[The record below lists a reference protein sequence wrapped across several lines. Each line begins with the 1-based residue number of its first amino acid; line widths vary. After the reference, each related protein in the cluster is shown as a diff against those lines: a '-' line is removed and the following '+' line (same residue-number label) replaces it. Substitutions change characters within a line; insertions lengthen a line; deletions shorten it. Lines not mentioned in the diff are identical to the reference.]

1 MAMTKDSFIS
11 TNTAN
16 YLASYS
22 GGKTPEEMAEEILGM
37 INNDFDMYNAAAAK
51 GRKLKC
57 MDKLLPVQIA
67 DIILALHNVAA
78 IKIADTEDGYILAM
92 YQEDGENEGIYVT
105 DEKLFSNLARQYSY
119 TLTDKVCSLSI
130 VCMLR
135 PPSYRFSV
143 ISSK

>member
-22 GGKTPEEMAEEILGM
+22 GGKTPEEIAEEILGM

-92 YQEDGENEGIYVT
+92 YQEDGENDGIYTEPCNNIFHPFT
-105 DEKLFSNLARQYSY
+105 DCFIWDSETHDCF
-119 TLTDKVCSLSI
+119 
-130 VCMLR
+130 
-135 PPSYRFSV
+135 V
-143 ISSK
+143 IHGA

>member
-22 GGKTPEEMAEEILGM
+22 GGKTPEEIAEEILGM

-78 IKIADTEDGYILAM
+78 IKIADTEDGYILAFT
-92 YQEDGENEGIYVT
+92 N
-105 DEKLFSNLARQYSY
+105 FSNHLAHNKNHPFFLINKKDRQQTYKR
-119 TLTDKVCSLSI
+119 DI
-130 VCMLR
+130 V
-135 PPSYRFSV
+135 SSHISV
-143 ISSK
+143 ACPKLYL